1 MLAKNNLK
9 MALNEVY
16 LYISVGLISGFV
28 KGHFFPGV
36 SGLMDQVTSQ
46 LFSLWMFPPFL
57 SVIIFSRSKRSL
69 DYLDTFFLT
78 NASIVL
84 SLWVISQMGI
94 ELPVNA
100 IMFIMS
106 FILTMYP
113 FYLPALMSEC
123 TRKNTPPSPEC

>member
-1 MLAKNNLK
+1 VLAKNNLK
-9 MALNEVY
+9 MALNEAY

-36 SGLMDQVTSQ
+36 SGLMNQVTAQ

-78 NASIVL
+78 NASIAL
-84 SLWVISQMGI
+84 SLWAIGHTDI

-100 IMFIMS
+100 IMFITS
-106 FILTMYP
+106 FILTIYP
-113 FYLPALMSEC
+113 FLSSGACNRLNAQEHTAEP
-123 TRKNTPPSPEC
+123 